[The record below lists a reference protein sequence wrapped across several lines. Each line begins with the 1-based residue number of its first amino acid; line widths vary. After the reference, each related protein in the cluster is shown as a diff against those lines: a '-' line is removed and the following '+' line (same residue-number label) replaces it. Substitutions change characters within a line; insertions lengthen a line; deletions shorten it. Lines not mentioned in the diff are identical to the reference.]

1 MTRTI
6 GYKTYPAIDSPYFE
20 VLVEKFGSKLEWLT
34 REEKQAALAIVSY
47 SIQSEKCFSEAANHL
62 GLANALPTTIPFMV
76 DQISQP
82 GLLCLC
88 EYLINQI
95 RWE

>member
-1 MTRTI
+1 MTRTV
-6 GYKTYPAIDSPYFE
+6 GYHSYPAIDSPYFE
-20 VLVEKFGSKLEWLT
+20 DLVEEFGSKLELLS
-34 REEKQAALAIVSY
+34 REGKQAALAIVSY
-47 SIQSEKCFSEAANHL
+47 SIQSGKCFSKSAKCLN
-62 GLANALPTTIPFMV
+62 LANTLPTTMKVTV